1 MLKSPFPRPSPAS
14 PKLALLELASA
25 SPPSPWQSLSDIV
38 SGIVRDVELKS
49 ADKVGDFDLP
59 KAA

>member
-1 MLKSPFPRPSPAS
+1 MLKSPISPPSLAFP
-14 PKLALLELASA
+14 KFALVELASA

-49 ADKVGDFDLP
+49 ADKAGDCDLP